1 MVDLQYF
8 PLPGASIDEIDTPA
22 IIVDLDIA
30 EANIARLQEFGDANG
45 TSIRPHSKTHKSPVF
60 ARKQIEAGAIGIC
73 CAKVGEAEAMVAGG
87 VKNILIPNQVVGST
101 KITRLVALASEANI
115 VVAADDPDNV
125 KQLSVAAS
133 GAGKEIGVIVEVN
146 VGMNRC
152 GTEPGEDTTALAKVI
167 TDSPGLRFD
176 GVMGYEGHTV
186 AVRDQAERTANAEKA
201 MATLLSAVDSIEA
214 AGMPVSVISASG
226 TGTYNITGKM
236 DRITDLQCG
245 SYIFMDGDYLEVFQ
259 DFTPAL
265 TVLATVISRPTSDRA
280 VLDTGMKAMS
290 IDRGLPIVVD
300 RPGAKYT
307 SISEEHGVMAV
318 EGDAQRLKVGD
329 KIQLRPMHGDTTINL
344 HSHYFGFRNGKLDSV
359 IEIAGRGRFR

>member
-22 IIVDLDIA
+22 IIVDLDVA
-30 EANIARLQEFGDANG
+30 EGNIATLQAFGDANG

-87 VKNILIPNQVVGST
+87 VKNILIPNQVVGAI
-101 KITRLVALASEANI
+101 KIKRLVALASEANI
-115 VVAADDPDNV
+115 VIAADDPDNV
-125 KQLSVAAS
+125 KAISAAMS
-133 GAGKEIGVIVEVN
+133 GAGKEIGMIVEVN

-152 GTEPGEDTTALAKVI
+152 GTEPGEDTTALARVI

-186 AVRDQAERTANAEKA
+186 AVRDESERRANAELA
-201 MATLLSAVDSIEA
+201 MNTLLSAVDNIEA
-214 AGMPVSVISASG
+214 AGMPVNVVSASG
-226 TGTYNITGKM
+226 TGTYNMTGKM
-236 DRITDLQCG
+236 ERITDLQCG
-245 SYIFMDGDYLEVFQ
+245 SYIFMDGDYLEVFE
-259 DFTPAL
+259 DFKPAL

-280 VLDTGMKAMS
+280 VMDTGMKSMS

-300 RPGAKYT
+300 QPGAKYT
-307 SISEEHGVMAV
+307 GISEEHGTMSL

-329 KIQLRPMHGDTTINL
+329 KVQLRPMHGDTTINL
-344 HSHYFGFRNGKLDSV
+344 HSHYFGFRSGKLDSV

>member
-1 MVDLQYF
+1 MDLQYF
-8 PLPGASIDEIDTPA
+8 PLPGALVDEIDTPA
-22 IIVDLDIA
+22 IIVDLDVA

-60 ARKQIEAGAIGIC
+60 ARKQIEAGAIGVC

-87 VKNILIPNQVVGST
+87 VKNILIPNQVVGTT

-125 KQLSVAAS
+125 RQLSAVASA
-133 GAGKEIGVIVEVN
+133 AGKEIGVIVEVN

-167 TDSPGLRFD
+167 ADSPGLRFD

-186 AVRDQAERTANAEKA
+186 AVRDEAERRTNAEIA
-201 MATLLSAVDSIEA
+201 MAKLIGAADNIEA
-214 AGMPVSVISASG
+214 AGLPVNVISAAG

-245 SYIFMDGDYLEVFQ
+245 SYIFMDGDYLEVFD
-259 DFTPAL
+259 DFSPAL

-290 IDRGLPIVVD
+290 IDRGLPIVVNA
-300 RPGAKYT
+300 PGAEFVK
-307 SISEEHGVMAV
+307 ISEEHGIMAV
-318 EGDAQRLKVGD
+318 EGEAQRLKVGD
-329 KIQLRPMHGDTTINL
+329 KVHLRPMHGDTTINL
-344 HSHYFGFRNGKLDSV
+344 HAHYFCVRDGRLDSV

>member
-22 IIVDLDIA
+22 IIVDLDVA
-30 EANIARLQEFGDANG
+30 EANIKRLQDFGDANG
-45 TSIRPHSKTHKSPVF
+45 TAIRPHSKTHKSPVF

-87 VKNILIPNQVVGST
+87 VKNILIPNQVVGDS
-101 KITRLVALASEANI
+101 KIKRVIALASEANI
-115 VVAADDPDNV
+115 VVAADDAGNV
-125 KQLSVAAS
+125 EQLSAAAS
-133 GAGKEIGVIVEVN
+133 GVGKEIGVIVEVN

-152 GTEPGEDTTALAKVI
+152 GTEPGEDTTALARII

-186 AVRDQAERTANAEKA
+186 AIRDESERRSNAEGA
-201 MATLLSAVDSIEA
+201 MANLISAVKNIEA
-214 AGMPVSVISASG
+214 AGMPVNVVSAAG

-245 SYIFMDGDYLEVFQ
+245 SYIFMDGDYMEVFE
-259 DFTPAL
+259 DFKPAL

-280 VLDTGMKAMS
+280 VLDTGMKSMS
-290 IDRGLPIVVD
+290 IDRGLPVVVD
-300 RPGAKYT
+300 QPGAKYEK
-307 SISEEHGVMAV
+307 ISEEHGIMSV

-329 KIQLRPMHGDTTINL
+329 KVQLRPMHGDTTINL
-344 HSHYFGFRNGKLDSV
+344 HSHYFGIRKNKLDSI